1 VSVTPANLY
10 EVPDDDGFLGLLDPD
25 AYAGFVRKDWT
36 LPRLLVHLR
45 MQMRKQR
52 LLLWGTGR
60 EGMWR
65 VRVELESAAPRGFRT
80 VTGPIVSTRGRLL
93 LTHWGALTMAASYA
107 DTPLPEPHERVLLL
121 TVPPGAYRCTV
132 VQLDDPAANHPDEFY
147 LQPNADFVLA
157 LTRDDGAQTPWAELP
172 WTEVS

>member
-1 VSVTPANLY
+1 VSLTPNRLY

-25 AYAGFVRKDWT
+25 AYAAFVGRDWT
-36 LPRLLVHLR
+36 LPRLRVHLR
-45 MQMRKQR
+45 MQMRKRR

-65 VRVELESAAPRGFRT
+65 VRVELGTAAPRGFRD

-93 LTHWGALTMAASYA
+93 LTHWGPLTMAASYA
-107 DTPLPEPHERVLLL
+107 DTPLPQPHEQALVL

-132 VQLDDPAANHPDEFY
+132 VQLHDPDTDHPDEFY
-147 LQPNADFVLA
+147 LKPNADFVVA

-172 WTEVS
+172 WADV